1 MCWSRY
7 ETYNGPNG
15 CRDHYYMGIFAAN
28 RQSSA
33 PNKNTVFLQV
43 VIYEIFRQYT
53 DLKMRENLVTAQ
65 YAEA

>member
-1 MCWSRY
+1 MAVVTITTW
-7 ETYNGPNG
+7 GF
-15 CRDHYYMGIFAAN
+15 FAAN